1 MDLPNKSEPLISPTP
16 KKDIHPVVSG
26 AVPVKRPATR
36 RFLDSAFAESPKTVS
51 AKIGRDILVPRLK
64 AGIEEALN
72 SLLSGVLWGGGG
84 RPMSNLV
91 QGTVL
96 RAGGI
101 NYNGVTN
108 PTPAL
113 VAAQQNQAR
122 ASGSYQDL
130 VVPSQQMAETLL
142 ANMYDLLNQ
151 YRVVAVA
158 DLYELAGI
166 TPQPSHNSYGW
177 TTLDGARISKTRD
190 GYLLELPRP
199 SLI

>member
-1 MDLPNKSEPLISPTP
+1 MDLPNKSEPMVSPTP
-16 KKDIHPVVSG
+16 KKEIHQVVSG
-26 AVPVKRPATR
+26 AQPVKRPATR
-36 RFLDSAFAESPKTVS
+36 RVLDSVFAESPKAIS
-51 AKIGRDILVPRLK
+51 GKIGRDILVPRLK
-64 AGIEEALN
+64 AGFEEAVN
-72 SLLSGVLWGGGG
+72 SFVAGMLWGGGG
-84 RPMSNLV
+84 RPLSNLV

-96 RAGGI
+96 RGGGI
-101 NYNGVTN
+101 NYNGVSS

-113 VAAQQNQAR
+113 VAAQQNQSR
-122 ASGSYQDL
+122 ASGAYQDL
-130 VVPSQQMAETLL
+130 VVPTQQMAEALL

-151 YRVVAVA
+151 YRVVAVG

-166 TPQPSHNSYGW
+166 TAPGSGNAYGW